1 MSKIEG
7 IKSWERVS
15 TGGGGWSKRD
25 EWGGGGGWCSR
36 WAARWRKGL
45 EGGLADI
52 YLGENIDIS
61 A

>member
-25 EWGGGGGWCSR
+25 EWGVRVAGVVDGQ
-36 WAARWRKGL
+36 L
-45 EGGLADI
+45 D
-52 YLGENIDIS
+52 GEK

>member
-1 MSKIEG
+1 MGGLKGMS
-7 IKSWERVS
+7 
-15 TGGGGWSKRD
+15 GGVGGW
-25 EWGGGGGWCSR
+25 GGWCSR
-36 WAARWRKGL
+36 WAARRRKGL